1 MIDPA
6 SPSAAPAGV
15 YARQAPRPSV
25 RIGLVDDHAVV
36 RAGLRHYLHLAPD
49 LRVVWEAADATEATI
64 RSAPAALDVL
74 VMDLMMP
81 GPNAIDAMAE
91 VRTALPDTPILIYSG
106 YAEDQYAA
114 SALREGARG
123 YLTKGCDPQ
132 EIMAAVRTLHAGHR
146 HISPRVAEAL
156 ARRLTEEPRAASHQ
170 RLSSRE
176 FQVFLKLAQ
185 GCAPAE
191 AAAALSLSPKAVST
205 YRTRVLDKLELRS
218 NSELTYYAVKHRL
231 IL

>member
-1 MIDPA
+1 MIDP
-6 SPSAAPAGV
+6 SPALAAPNVRGV
-15 YARQAPRPSV
+15 PQPSTQPV
-25 RIGLVDDHAVV
+25 RIGLMDDHAVV

-49 LRVVWEAADATEATI
+49 LRVVWEAPDATDATI
-64 RSAPAALDVL
+64 RSAPAGLDVL

-81 GPNAIDAMAE
+81 GPNAIDAMAA
-91 VRTALPDTPILIYSG
+91 VRDALPSTAILIYSG

-132 EIMAAVRTLHAGHR
+132 EVMVAVRTLHAGHR
-146 HISPRVAEAL
+146 HISPRVAEVL
-156 ARRLTEEPRAASHQ
+156 ARRLTDEPRAASHQ

-205 YRTRVLDKLELRS
+205 YRTRVLDKLELHS